1 MLGEITLITQLNSS
15 ETVQNTVFCEVQDIT
30 QSEFAAAG
38 QKDRK
43 PKYKFVVWAFEYQDE
58 TEIEY
63 NGQRLT
69 VYRTFRRQNEEKIEL
84 YTEKRLGRH

>member
-1 MLGEITLITQLNSS
+1 MSLR
-15 ETVQNTVFCEVQDIT
+15 
-30 QSEFAAAG
+30 

-43 PKYKFVVWAFEYQDE
+43 PKYKFVIWAFEYQDE